1 MTVNY
6 ATLAQVKS
14 ALRITDQVDDNLLN
28 TAIQSASRWVDGW
41 CDRSFA
47 PAAAGTAVGAFTSRD
62 YTPTDRFGTIYID
75 DCVEVS
81 EVRIDDDLD
90 QTFSKTLQTVDYLLE
105 PVNEERYGLILPFT
119 RLRPYEDGY
128 WPMFRERPTVRVFA
142 RYGWPAVPEAVREAT
157 ILQSSRLFTRLDA
170 PLGIAGFGDL
180 GGMRVSRFVDPDVEM
195 LLAPYRRVRYA

>member
-14 ALRITDQVDDNLLN
+14 ALRITDQIDDGLLT
-28 TAIQSASRWVDGW
+28 TAISASSRWVDGW

-47 PAAAGTAVGAFTSRD
+47 PAGTAITSRD
-62 YTPTDRFGTIYID
+62 YTPKDRFGVIYID
-75 DCVEVS
+75 DCVEVT

-90 QTFSKTLQTVDYLLE
+90 QTFSETLRDIDFLLE
-105 PVNEERYGLILPFT
+105 PVNEERYGLVLPFT

-128 WPMFRERPTVRVFA
+128 WPTFRERPTVRVFA
-142 RYGWPAVPEAVREAT
+142 RYGWPAVPDAVREAT

-180 GGMRVSRFVDPDVEM
+180 GGMRVSRFVDPDVEQ

>member
-14 ALRITDQVDDNLLN
+14 ALRITDQIDDGLLN
-28 TAIQSASRWVDGW
+28 TAIDSASRWVDGW

-47 PAAAGTAVGAFTSRD
+47 PAGTAVTSRE
-62 YTPTDRFGTIYID
+62 YTPTDTFGVIYID
-75 DCVEVS
+75 DCVEVT
-81 EVRIDDDLD
+81 EVKIDDDLD
-90 QTFSKTLQTVDYLLE
+90 RTFSKTLLEIDYLLE

-128 WPMFRERPTVRVFA
+128 WPVFRDRPTVRVSA
-142 RYGWPAVPEAVREAT
+142 RFGWPEVPSAVREAT
-157 ILQSSRLFTRLDA
+157 ILQASRLFTRLDA

>member
-14 ALRITDQVDDNLLN
+14 ALRITDQIDDGLLN
-28 TAIQSASRWVDGW
+28 TAIDSASRWVDGW

-47 PAAAGTAVGAFTSRD
+47 PAGTAVTSRE
-62 YTPTDRFGTIYID
+62 YTPTDTFGVIYID
-75 DCVEVS
+75 DCVEVT
-81 EVRIDDDLD
+81 EVKIDDDLD
-90 QTFSKTLQTVDYLLE
+90 RTFSKTLLEIDYLLE
-105 PVNEERYGLILPFT
+105 PVNEQRYGLILPFT

-128 WPMFRERPTVRVFA
+128 WPVFRNRPTVRVSA
-142 RYGWPAVPEAVREAT
+142 RFGWPEVPTAVREAT
-157 ILQSSRLFTRLDA
+157 ILQASRLFTRLDA

>member
-14 ALRITDQVDDNLLN
+14 ALRINDQIDDGLLN

-41 CDRSFA
+41 CDRSFT
-47 PAAAGTAVGAFTSRD
+47 PAAAGTAVGAFASRD

-90 QTFSKTLQTVDYLLE
+90 RTFSKTLLPADFLLE
-105 PVNEERYGLILPFT
+105 PVNEERYGLTLPFT

-128 WPMFRERPTVRVFA
+128 WPTFRNRPTVRVTA
-142 RYGWPAVPEAVREAT
+142 RFGWPEVPVAIREAT
-157 ILQSSRLFTRLDA
+157 ILQASRLFTRLDS
-170 PLGIAGFGDL
+170 PLGVAGFGDM
-180 GGMRVSRFVDPDVEM
+180 GAMRVSRFVDPDVEA
-195 LLAPYRRVRYA
+195 LLQPYRRIRYA

>member
-6 ATLAQVKS
+6 ATLAQIKS
-14 ALRITDQVDDNLLN
+14 ALRITDQIDDSLLN
-28 TAIQSASRWVDGW
+28 TAIDSASRWVDGW

-47 PAAAGTAVGAFTSRD
+47 PAGTAITSRD
-62 YTPTDRFGTIYID
+62 YTPTDTFGVIYID
-75 DCVEVS
+75 DCVEVT

-90 QTFSKTLQTVDYLLE
+90 RTFSKVLLPQDYLLE
-105 PVNEERYGLILPFT
+105 PVNEVRYGLRLPFT
-119 RLRPYEDGY
+119 KLRTYEDGY
-128 WPMFRERPTVRVFA
+128 WPVFREQPTVRVTGRF
-142 RYGWPAVPEAVREAT
+142 GWPEVPVAVREAT
-157 ILQSSRLFTRLDA
+157 ILQASRLFTRLDA